1 MSREKNEVPSKP
13 IFLRAPIP
21 LDELVE
27 EIARL
32 ERRTKTAVLGL
43 ALEEYVERHHP
54 EQYAEYRGA
63 GRE

>member
-1 MSREKNEVPSKP
+1 MSREKSKVPSKP
-13 IFLRAPIP
+13 IFLRAPLT
-21 LDELVE
+21 LDALVE
-27 EIARL
+27 HIARI

-54 EQYAEYRGA
+54 QEYAEYKGT

>member
-1 MSREKNEVPSKP
+1 MSREKSEVPCKP

-27 EIARL
+27 HIARI

-54 EQYAEYRGA
+54 EEYAQYKGVAA
-63 GRE
+63 